1 MESGPKKALVLV
13 GILSSGGVTCSS
25 KKFPTLF
32 MDVRKEADWIY
43 KTMKRLHYT
52 SDVPLE
58 SVNERIMHVSDSAA
72 LNLSFTI
79 LVIVMIILTL

>member
-13 GILSSGGVTCSS
+13 GILSSGGVPCSS
-25 KKFPTLF
+25 KRFPTLF
-32 MDVRKEADWIY
+32 IDVRKEADWIY

-58 SVNERIMHVSDSAA
+58 SVNERIMHVSDSVA
-72 LNLSFTI
+72 LKLSLTVF
-79 LVIVMIILTL
+79 VIVMIILRL

>member
-13 GILSSGGVTCSS
+13 GILSSGGVCSN

-32 MDVRKEADWIY
+32 IDVRKEVDWIY

-58 SVNERIMHVSDSAA
+58 GVNERIMHVSDSAA
-72 LNLSFTI
+72 LKLSFI
-79 LVIVMIILTL
+79 VFVIVIIIYTL